1 MDLSWYCGC
10 FFSSSAGV
18 LDENNTIMCRT
29 DVAWM

>member
-1 MDLSWYCGC
+1 MDLSWPVDVS
-10 FFSSSAGV
+10 FLV